1 MAAWVR
7 DNQFKLGVGFLGTV
21 PSEIFLLARFSS
33 RTPPPLST
41 FNTTNVFQ
49 TISSSPENS
58 MMIVRPACILVGKGT
73 KCQNFALASGKFKGP
88 TLLAPVERKALEAG
102 EFLPCELRR
111 VVAI

>member
-1 MAAWVR
+1 M
-7 DNQFKLGVGFLGTV
+7 

-33 RTPPPLST
+33 RTPPPPST
-41 FNTTNVFQ
+41 FNTISTFFKRSAMIADVPMVV
-49 TISSSPENS
+49 SSSPENS
-58 MMIVRPACILVGKGT
+58 MMIVRLACKSVGKGT
-73 KCQNFALASGKFKGP
+73 KCQNFALASGKSKGP